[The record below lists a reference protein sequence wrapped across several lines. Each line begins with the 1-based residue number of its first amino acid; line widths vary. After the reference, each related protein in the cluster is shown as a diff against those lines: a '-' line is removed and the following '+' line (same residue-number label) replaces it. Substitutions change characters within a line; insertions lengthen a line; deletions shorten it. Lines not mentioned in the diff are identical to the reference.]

1 MRKHVEL
8 PDESSE
14 NGIVEALRNT
24 YKILDRRI
32 TSLLSERGLT
42 RPQFLA
48 LKVVSDGGSVPMN
61 KISDCLSVTPGNV
74 TGIIDRLVK
83 SGFLRR
89 KGKAGDRRKIMIEL
103 TKSGR
108 ETYMN
113 VLSAYT
119 SFLEKVLQEM
129 NIEER
134 RELRKHLIKL
144 EEALNRV
151 DA

>member
-1 MRKHVEL
+1 
-8 PDESSE
+8 
-14 NGIVEALRNT
+14 
-24 YKILDRRI
+24 
-32 TSLLSERGLT
+32 
-42 RPQFLA
+42 
-48 LKVVSDGGSVPMN
+48 
-61 KISDCLSVTPGNV
+61 
-74 TGIIDRLVK
+74 
-83 SGFLRR
+83 
-89 KGKAGDRRKIMIEL
+89 MIEL

-113 VLSAYT
+113 VFSAYT